1 MVVETGSP
9 GSVCTK
15 AFKISMSFLHARSA
29 SWHHMPLR
37 ICRGGADVTRVL
49 PRSAFYGNP
58 ALLRDIPG
66 QHKATQTTGGLRLC
80 FLPGA
85 CSSLGHAGSD
95 VDTLGTRNF
104 TCFCLLN
111 GTEDWLKVTRS
122 CGADAARRV
131 LEPRPGHHKFHGPAT
146 F

>member
-9 GSVCTK
+9 GSVHMHK
-15 AFKISMSFLHARSA
+15 SLQDLDVVPMRSA

-58 ALLRDIPG
+58 ALLGDSWSTHSNTNHWRAASVLSAWCLF
-66 QHKATQTTGGLRLC
+66 QSRSCRLRCRYSGLHML
-80 FLPGA
+80 LP
-85 CSSLGHAGSD
+85 S
-95 VDTLGTRNF
+95 RNI
-104 TCFCLLN
+104 N

-131 LEPRPGHHKFHGPAT
+131 LEPRLGHHKFRGPAT

>member
-1 MVVETGSP
+1 VGFPDDGVETGSP

-29 SWHHMPLR
+29 AWHHMPLR

-85 CSSLGHAGSD
+85 SVMPAQMYSRYSGLHMLLPS
-95 VDTLGTRNF
+95 RNI
-104 TCFCLLN
+104 N
-111 GTEDWLKVTRS
+111 GTEDRLKVTRS

-131 LEPRPGHHKFHGPAT
+131 LDPRLGPPAR
-146 F
+146 